1 MESTG
6 EFNNAM
12 SLLENL
18 SLILSILK
26 SGRYVVSGQSMEPAL
41 SHNQIVFV
49 NKNTYEVA
57 SPQRG
62 DIIVVTPPATPNLEA
77 VKRIVGLPKEN
88 IKLSNKG
95 VCVNGKAITAN
106 WSLHYTNKINHCFE
120 WTTQENEYVVLGDN
134 VALLSPDMSSKM
146 IGLVKKSQII
156 GKVSFR
162 LWPMHKL

>member
-1 MESTG
+1 
-6 EFNNAM
+6 M
-12 SLLENL
+12 SLYRKL
-18 SLILSILK
+18 SLTLSILK

-49 NKNTYEVA
+49 NKKAYGLA

-62 DIIVVTPPATPNLEA
+62 DIVVVTPPATPNLEA

-88 IKLSNKG
+88 IKLLNTG
-95 VCVNGKAITAN
+95 VCVNGKTITAN
-106 WSLHYTNKINHCFE
+106 WSLHYTNKIDHCFE

-134 VALLSPDMSSKM
+134 IALLSPDMSSKM

-162 LWPMHKL
+162 LWPMNKL